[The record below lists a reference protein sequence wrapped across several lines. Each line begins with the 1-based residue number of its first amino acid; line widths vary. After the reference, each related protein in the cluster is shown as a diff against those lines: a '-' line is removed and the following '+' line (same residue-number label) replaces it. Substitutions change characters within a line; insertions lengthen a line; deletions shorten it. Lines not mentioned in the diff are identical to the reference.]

1 MWKWLLKQ
9 FDITDELT
17 QFSTWYMALSGVV
30 MGMAFIGLY
39 FHYQQQD
46 NHILGVAIVLTLIM
60 SLYERYWI
68 KATKSANLT
77 LMSAVIYSLLMIQ

>member
-9 FDITDELT
+9 FDISDELT

-30 MGMAFIGLY
+30 MGMAFVGLY

-46 NHILGVAIVLTLIM
+46 NQILGVAIVFTLTM

>member
-9 FDITDELT
+9 FDISDELT

-30 MGMAFIGLY
+30 MGMAFVGLY

-46 NHILGVAIVLTLIM
+46 NRILGVAIVFTLTM